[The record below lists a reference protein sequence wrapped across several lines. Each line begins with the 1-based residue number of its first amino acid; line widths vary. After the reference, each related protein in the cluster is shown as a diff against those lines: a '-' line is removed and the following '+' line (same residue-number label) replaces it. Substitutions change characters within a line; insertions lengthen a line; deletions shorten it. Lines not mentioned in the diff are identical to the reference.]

1 MSGSAR
7 GGLPGTC
14 LPDVRTAG
22 LGLQAEPPPALSS
35 TTPCRVQL
43 LAKKQVLQ
51 EALQGLQVALCSQ
64 AKLQAQQELLQAKL
78 EQLGP
83 GEPPPVLLLQ
93 DDRHSTSS
101 SVSCL
106 PPAPRRQPR
115 LPAGGALLMFA
126 LPLPKPGHPLTS
138 VPGPRSRSEKG
149 EGHPPWRSLRATSQE
164 SSAPSFR

>member
-1 MSGSAR
+1 M
-7 GGLPGTC
+7 
-14 LPDVRTAG
+14 
-22 LGLQAEPPPALSS
+22 
-35 TTPCRVQL
+35 QL

-78 EQLGP
+78 GQLGP

-106 PPAPRRQPR
+106 L
-115 LPAGGALLMFA
+115 LPAAASLACPPGARSSLL
-126 LPLPKPGHPLTS
+126 PSPSPSP
-138 VPGPRSRSEKG
+138 
-149 EGHPPWRSLRATSQE
+149 AT
-164 SSAPSFR
+164 R

>member
-1 MSGSAR
+1 M
-7 GGLPGTC
+7 
-14 LPDVRTAG
+14 
-22 LGLQAEPPPALSS
+22 
-35 TTPCRVQL
+35 QL

-106 PPAPRRQPR
+106 P
-115 LPAGGALLMFA
+115 LPALLASPARPGARSSLL
-126 LPLPKPGHPLTS
+126 PSPSP
-138 VPGPRSRSEKG
+138 
-149 EGHPPWRSLRATSQE
+149 SLAT
-164 SSAPSFR
+164 R

>member
-1 MSGSAR
+1 M
-7 GGLPGTC
+7 
-14 LPDVRTAG
+14 
-22 LGLQAEPPPALSS
+22 
-35 TTPCRVQL
+35 QL

-51 EALQGLQVALCSQ
+51 EALQGLQVALCTQ
-64 AKLQAQQELLQAKL
+64 AKLQAQQELLQTKL

-106 PPAPRRQPR
+106 P
-115 LPAGGALLMFA
+115 LPAAASHACPPRGALLIFA

-138 VPGPRSRSEKG
+138 VPGLRSRSEKG

-164 SSAPSFR
+164 SSALSSR

>member
-1 MSGSAR
+1 M
-7 GGLPGTC
+7 
-14 LPDVRTAG
+14 
-22 LGLQAEPPPALSS
+22 
-35 TTPCRVQL
+35 QL
-43 LAKKQVLQ
+43 LGKKQVLQ

-83 GEPPPVLLLQ
+83 GEPLPVLLLQ

-101 SVSCL
+101 SVSR
-106 PPAPRRQPR
+106 PPAACTAS
-115 LPAGGALLMFA
+115 PARPPGAALLIFA

-138 VPGPRSRSEKG
+138 VPGLRSRSEKG

-164 SSAPSFR
+164 SSAPSSR